1 MKLLF
6 LLLLCSYSSLIRGQQ
21 KYKNHKFQAEFIALE
36 YFLDSIV
43 PFQEDLKDRL
53 LVTEGEIE
61 PSDCVEFMHSVPDYK
76 DLQYMYYKWEKAYLA
91 RDPNIP
97 DTLYGGGHYCARRH
111 GLKRMR
117 YNTYRKRAE
126 AGDLISR
133 INISSMVYDEVTDE
147 KLVRIYA
154 ELKNDLIN
162 GEWYE
167 VVFAVL
173 DGEIIYKKAKKDKM
187 SNHR

>member
-53 LVTEGEIE
+53 LVTQGKIE
-61 PSDCVEFMHSVPDYK
+61 PSDCVTFMNFIPDYK
-76 DLQYMYYKWEKAYLA
+76 DLRYMYYKWEKAYLA

-97 DTLYGGGHYCARRH
+97 DTLDGGGHYCARRH

-117 YNTYRKRAE
+117 YNAYRKRAE
-126 AGDLISR
+126 AGELISR
-133 INISSMVYDEVTDE
+133 VSISSMIYDELNNE
-147 KLVRIYA
+147 KLIMIGI
-154 ELKNDLIN
+154 ELKNHPIN
-162 GEWYE
+162 RIWY
-167 VVFAVL
+167 VVIIAVKNNN
-173 DGEIIYKKAKKDKM
+173 IIYIKEDF
-187 SNHR
+187 SS